1 MAQHHISKDSIHI
14 SHISEKKF
22 SDCCEEFTKYG
33 LLFSPASW
41 DYRDYPDVG
50 FATLWSKEG
59 TTPRIV
65 WGHSKYSHRDNGTIN
80 PTFVS
85 EDLITVYDEN
95 EYEETLFID
104 TKTQLRKLIKKTFK
118 IGKAYKK

>member
-1 MAQHHISKDSIHI
+1 MAHRHISKDSIHI

-22 SDCCEEFTKYG
+22 SECCKEFTKYG
-33 LLFSPASW
+33 LWFSPASW

-50 FATLWSKEG
+50 FATLWPKEG

-65 WGHSKYSHRDNGTIN
+65 WGHSKYSNRDNGTIN

-95 EYEETLFID
+95 EAEEKLFID
-104 TKTQLRKLIKKTFK
+104 TKAQLRKLIKKTFK
-118 IGKAYKK
+118 IGKEYKK